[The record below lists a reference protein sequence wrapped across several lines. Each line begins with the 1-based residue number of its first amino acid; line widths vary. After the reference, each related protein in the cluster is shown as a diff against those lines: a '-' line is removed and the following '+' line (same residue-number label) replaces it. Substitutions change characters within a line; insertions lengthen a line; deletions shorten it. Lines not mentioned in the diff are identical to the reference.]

1 MFSTPS
7 ITCRAAP
14 NTCTTFSIFITAIT
28 LSRWPLTTPAKPLSK
43 NMAACRH
50 SRKHETMWP
59 RCGAR
64 SSSPAR
70 RGRRPRPL
78 PNPRSPPG
86 PRQTRHATSRRSSA
100 PTASSDTSLD
110 ELMKLI
116 AALTVPVSLLLAQNP
131 TPAPLSVVAVRHF
144 ILHDATRVAIEVSG
158 PFEFRTDRPHNPER
172 VYYDILN
179 SIPRIIKGPRMYS
192 ETVDDKLVLRIRVAE
207 TAKSVTRV
215 VLDLGDNVEPTS
227 STLANPNRLIVEL
240 RHASG
245 SVPAFTPASAPTRPF
260 VHTEA
265 QPPASASLPP
275 LASAP
280 PIAIQPLP
288 STARPPISL
297 VPATPRPTPP
307 ASTQNDA
314 SPSAA

>member
-14 NTCTTFSIFITAIT
+14 NTCTTCSIFITAIT

-64 SSSPAR
+64 LRSPAR
-70 RGRRPRPL
+70 RRRRARPL
-78 PNPRSPPG
+78 PNHRSPTS
-86 PRQTRHATSRRSSA
+86 PRQTSRATSRRSSA

-158 PFEFRTDRPHNPER
+158 PFEFRSDRLHNPER
-172 VYYDILN
+172 IYYDILN
-179 SIPRIIKGPRMYS
+179 SVPRITKGPRVYS
-192 ETVDDKLVLRIRVAE
+192 ETVDDKLLVRIRVAE
-207 TAKSVTRV
+207 TAKGVTRV
-215 VLDLGDNVEPTS
+215 VLDLGDDVEPTS
-227 STLANPNRLIVEL
+227 STLTNPNRLMVEL
-240 RHASG
+240 RHPSG
-245 SVPAFTPASAPTRPF
+245 STPTSAPTETS
-260 VHTEA
+260 VA
-265 QPPASASLPP
+265 ASR
-275 LASAP
+275 AP
-280 PIAIQPLP
+280 PIAIQ
-288 STARPPISL
+288 
-297 VPATPRPTPP
+297 
-307 ASTQNDA
+307 
-314 SPSAA
+314 